1 MKNIKTQPFQ
11 FFLHIPKTAGTTLR
25 KIVDMQYGYKNVL
38 TYYNQN
44 SEHLLDNL
52 ESLLIKNPEY
62 KALIGHFNFGVH
74 NRISFPTTYTTF
86 LRHPVSRTI
95 SHYKEWLVN
104 HPDWLLDENGNTQS
118 LIENINTNP
127 ENYSNYQCRMLTQT
141 KSVVNKKKSLG
152 EIALDNLLT
161 YFSGI
166 GLVEYFEE
174 SIILLSKNLGWKPIN
189 YKALNVKNIDIEITP
204 ELIELI
210 LSINK
215 QDIFLYEEMEKR
227 LIHKIKAKI

>member
-1 MKNIKTQPFQ
+1 MQNIEPKPFQ
-11 FFLHIPKTAGTTLR
+11 LFLHIHKTAGTTLR
-25 KIVDMQYGYKNVL
+25 QIIDSQYGQQNVL
-38 TYYNQN
+38 TFYNQN
-44 SEHLLDNL
+44 SNHLIDNL
-52 ESLLIKNPEY
+52 DSLLIVNPRY

-74 NRISFPTTYTTF
+74 NKISFPTTYTTF
-86 LRHPVSRTI
+86 LRHPVARTI

-104 HPDWLLDENGNTQS
+104 HPNWLLDENGNTQS
-118 LIENINTNP
+118 LIENIHSNP
-127 ENYSNYQCRMLTQT
+127 ENYSDYQCKMLTQ
-141 KSVVNKKKSLG
+141 SNGVANNIKSLG
-152 EIALDNLLT
+152 QMALDNLLT

-189 YKALNVKNIDIEITP
+189 YKALNVKNIDMEITP
-204 ELIELI
+204 ELIELV

-215 QDIFLYEEMEKR
+215 QDMFLYEEMEKR